1 MSKPFRKKTCA
12 VWLCGVAVLLL
23 LYLTHRE
30 WFDLLL
36 LRDVVERHAF
46 AARTLYLL
54 LLSLLGFTFLP
65 STPFAVS
72 GVLLFS
78 PGEAYALNLIG
89 ILTSSTLI
97 YYFARYLG
105 LDAAFEAR
113 FPDSTKK
120 VHAALQRK
128 EFPIIVGWSFFPV
141 VPTDVII
148 YVSSTLNIPYWKCL
162 LGVLLGEGA
171 LNACYIFSIDMLIF

>member
-12 VWLCGVAVLLL
+12 VWLCGVAALLL
-23 LYLTHRE
+23 LYATHRE

-36 LRDVVERHAF
+36 LRDVVERHALF
-46 AARTLYLL
+46 ARGLYLL
-54 LLSLLGFTFLP
+54 LLSFLGFTFLP

-97 YYFARYLG
+97 YYFAHYLG
-105 LDAAFEAR
+105 LDTAFEAR
-113 FPDSTKK
+113 FPTSMKK
-120 VHAALQRK
+120 VHAAL
-128 EFPIIVGWSFFPV
+128 
-141 VPTDVII
+141 
-148 YVSSTLNIPYWKCL
+148 
-162 LGVLLGEGA
+162 
-171 LNACYIFSIDMLIF
+171 